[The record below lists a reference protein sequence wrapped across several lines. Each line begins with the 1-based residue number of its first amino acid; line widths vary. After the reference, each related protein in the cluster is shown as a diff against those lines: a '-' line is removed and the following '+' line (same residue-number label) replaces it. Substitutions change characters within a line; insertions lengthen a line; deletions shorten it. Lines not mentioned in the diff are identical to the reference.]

1 MPITIR
7 DVRAFLDAEEVDY
20 PKAKSL
26 GPEAIPILL
35 GLVRGGDLGLASKA
49 TFLASMIESDQSLA
63 VLEAAAASS
72 EPLLRVAA
80 ASGIRNLAEPHAERV
95 LDLLRADPDA
105 GIRKVVLA
113 SAGRLRSPQ
122 VAAKIQQMAET
133 DPEPFVRELAAS
145 TVIKLRGPSQ

>member
-1 MPITIR
+1 
-7 DVRAFLDAEEVDY
+7 
-20 PKAKSL
+20 
-26 GPEAIPILL
+26 
-35 GLVRGGDLGLASKA
+35 LASKA
-49 TFLASMIESDQSLA
+49 AFLASMIEGDQSVA

-80 ASGIRNLAEPHAERV
+80 ASGIRNLTGPHAERM
-95 LDLLRADPDA
+95 LDLLRGDPDA

-113 SAGRLRSPQ
+113 SAARLTSPQ

-145 TVIKLRGPSQ
+145 TVNKLRELSK